1 MQFIRQTKKS
11 KQQGAVLII
20 SLIVLI
26 IISLLGLS
34 SMESTVLSERMAR
47 NYRDD
52 NIAYQAAES
61 ALRDA
66 EAWLDAQAT
75 APVPT
80 NNGANRVWSFNS
92 PILSPVIPDT
102 SWWANPNSWWVTN
115 GRAYSGMLT
124 GISAAEQPRSIIEV
138 RTSILGAG
146 GSGSIVI
153 GGGGGGGGAGS
164 IINYYQITARGVA
177 PNGQAQVILQSV
189 YSKGF

>member
-11 KQQGAVLII
+11 KQQGAVLIV

-34 SMESTVLSERMAR
+34 SMESTVLSERMSR

-52 NIAYQAAES
+52 NTAYQAAEA

-66 EAWLDAQAT
+66 EAWIDAQAT
-75 APVPT
+75 APAPT
-80 NNGANRVWSFNS
+80 NTGGNRVWSLNA
-92 PILSPVIPDT
+92 PALAPLIPAT
-102 SWWANPNSWWVTN
+102 SWWENPNTWWVAN
-115 GRAYSGMLT
+115 GRTYSGTLI
-124 GISAAEQPRSIIEV
+124 GISASEQPRSIIELKS
-138 RTSILGAG
+138 SITGAG
-146 GSGSIVI
+146 GGNSILI